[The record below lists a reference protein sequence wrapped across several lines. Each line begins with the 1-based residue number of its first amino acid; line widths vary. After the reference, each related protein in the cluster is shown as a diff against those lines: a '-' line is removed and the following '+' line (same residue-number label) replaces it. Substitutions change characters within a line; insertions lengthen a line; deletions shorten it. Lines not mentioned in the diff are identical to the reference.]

1 MDPELEAFI
10 TQATL
15 EVERDLSLPANSL
28 VDATPLPEMKEKVTL
43 KTLEVRLD
51 PHFMAT
57 IPAKYTH
64 HSKELR
70 LRKKVAEQEKTISLL
85 TSTLELQQ
93 KTYDL
98 LVNVMGAQM
107 VLFLYS
113 VEVVRLLELVLGA
126 SQRRLSEW

>member
-1 MDPELEAFI
+1 MNDELEAFI
-10 TQATL
+10 TQAML
-15 EVERDLSLPANSL
+15 EVERDLSLPAHSL

-51 PHFMAT
+51 PKFMAT
-57 IPAKYTH
+57 IPVKYTH

-93 KTYDL
+93 KTNDL
-98 LVNVMGAQM
+98 LVNVMGA
-107 VLFLYS
+107 
-113 VEVVRLLELVLGA
+113 LLN
-126 SQRRLSEW
+126 Q

>member
-10 TQATL
+10 TQAML

-98 LVNVMGAQM
+98 LVNVMGALTEPVKQT
-107 VLFLYS
+107 S
-113 VEVVRLLELVLGA
+113 KE
-126 SQRRLSEW
+126 

>member
-10 TQATL
+10 TQAML

-57 IPAKYTH
+57 IHAKYIH
-64 HSKELR
+64 HSKELC
-70 LRKKVAEQEKTISLL
+70 LWKKVAKQEKTISLL

-93 KTYDL
+93 KNNELLADL
-98 LVNVMGAQM
+98 LDA
-107 VLFLYS
+107 
-113 VEVVRLLELVLGA
+113 LLN
-126 SQRRLSEW
+126 Q

>member
-1 MDPELEAFI
+1 MDPKLEAFI
-10 TQATL
+10 TQAML

-57 IPAKYTH
+57 IPAKYIH

-70 LRKKVAEQEKTISLL
+70 LWKKVAKQEKTISLL
-85 TSTLELQQ
+85 TSTLELKQ
-93 KTYDL
+93 KTNDL
-98 LVNVMGAQM
+98 LVNVMGNKPPNKKTA
-107 VLFLYS
+107 
-113 VEVVRLLELVLGA
+113 LLRA
-126 SQRRLSEW
+126 TK

>member
-10 TQATL
+10 TQAML

>member
-10 TQATL
+10 TQAML

-28 VDATPLPEMKEKVTL
+28 VDATPLPEMKEKVTP

-64 HSKELR
+64 HSKELP

-98 LVNVMGAQM
+98 LVNVMGA
-107 VLFLYS
+107 
-113 VEVVRLLELVLGA
+113 LLN
-126 SQRRLSEW
+126 Q

>member
-10 TQATL
+10 TQAML

-70 LRKKVAEQEKTISLL
+70 LRKKVAKQEKTISLL